1 MRENGTASSEPFAN
15 EVVSRLQNFLKMS
28 KLQRMASRMMASM
41 LSPSELNGLRK
52 LFEKFDADND
62 GNISVDELHRALRE
76 WGLPQSGGQAGAT
89 KRGAFAPATD
99 TTHLK
104 QEVERIMQVRQGA
117 ALPHSPTPSL
127 HLSAATSGSDVP
139 LGFVASL
146 SLSLLSF
153 NLFFSPCDACMHAV
167 FGQWQELDVDRSGT
181 IDLDEFIGATMSLC
195 QLETEENLA
204 RAFKQIDANGDGFLT
219 RDELREALHRFN
231 LFDGDKD
238 IDKIISDVD
247 KDKVSAR

>member
-1 MRENGTASSEPFAN
+1 M
-15 EVVSRLQNFLKMS
+15 
-28 KLQRMASRMMASM
+28 
-41 LSPSELNGLRK
+41 
-52 LFEKFDADND
+52 
-62 GNISVDELHRALRE
+62 
-76 WGLPQSGGQAGAT
+76 
-89 KRGAFAPATD
+89 
-99 TTHLK
+99 
-104 QEVERIMQVRQGA
+104 
-117 ALPHSPTPSL
+117 
-127 HLSAATSGSDVP
+127 
-139 LGFVASL
+139 
-146 SLSLLSF
+146 
-153 NLFFSPCDACMHAV
+153 
-167 FGQWQELDVDRSGT
+167 DRSGT